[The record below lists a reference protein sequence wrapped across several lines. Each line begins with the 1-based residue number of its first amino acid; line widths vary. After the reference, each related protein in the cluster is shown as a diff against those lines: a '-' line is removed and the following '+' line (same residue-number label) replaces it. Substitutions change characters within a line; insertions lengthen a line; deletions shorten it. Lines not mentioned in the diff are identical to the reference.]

1 MAKRATLYNVR
12 GCFGKDF
19 PRVTSMKT
27 PVLRIA
33 AAIALTCALAGLSL
47 GGYLHQPSAAAAR
60 RATASPQ
67 VFLLDPQ
74 QLEISRRAV
83 AAGDKGLAPAWASL
97 EREAQKALRQGP
109 LSIVSKA
116 LTPPSGDKHD
126 YMSQAPYFWPDP
138 KTPNGLPYIRRD
150 GERNPEINKI
160 TDHRTIDDLENTVE
174 TLALAWYFKGD
185 EAYASR
191 AVLLLRAFFLDPAT
205 RMNPNLEYAQF
216 IPGVNTGRGIGLIET
231 RGFTRVVDSIGLLA
245 GSKALTSDDDR
256 GLREWFG
263 KFLQWMLDSKNGR
276 EEAAAKN
283 NHGTYY
289 DLQIVSY
296 GLFVGRKDL
305 ARQILEQARQKR
317 IATQIEPD
325 GRQPLELAR
334 TKAWS
339 YSNGNLDGLMDLA
352 TLGERTGVDL
362 WHFQTHDGRSIRRA
376 LDFLTPVAM
385 GQSKWQYQEIGGGVK
400 PESLFPLMRRAAAAY
415 RDKPYQT
422 VMAKVPAVSPSDRS
436 RLLQPEAVPA
446 RQAQR

>member
-1 MAKRATLYNVR
+1 
-12 GCFGKDF
+12 
-19 PRVTSMKT
+19 MKKA
-27 PVLRIA
+27 VFRISA
-33 AAIALTCALAGLSL
+33 FLALNCLLAGIGPHECLREAS
-47 GGYLHQPSAAAAR
+47 
-60 RATASPQ
+60 ATAHDPDTSPQ
-67 VFLLDPQ
+67 IFLLDAR
-74 QLEISRRAV
+74 QLEISRRAI
-83 AAGDKGLAPAWASL
+83 AAGDKDLASAWIAL
-97 EREAQKALRQGP
+97 ERDAQKALRDGTF
-109 LSIVSKA
+109 SIVNKA
-116 LTPPSGDKHD
+116 VTPPSGDKHD
-126 YMSQAPYFWPDP
+126 YMTQAPYFWPDP
-138 KTPNGLPYIRRD
+138 NKPNGLPYIRRD

-160 TDHRTIDDLENTVE
+160 TDHRSIDDLENAVE
-174 TLALAWYFKGD
+174 SLALAYYFKGD
-185 EAYASR
+185 EAYATK

-231 RGFTRVVDSIGLLA
+231 RGFTRVVDAIGLLA
-245 GSKALTSDDDR
+245 GSKSLTPNDARD
-256 GLREWFG
+256 LKAWFG

-289 DLQIVSY
+289 DLQVVSY
-296 GLFVGRKDL
+296 ALFVGRTDL
-305 ARQILEQARQKR
+305 ARQVLEQARQKR

-362 WHFQTHDGRSIRRA
+362 WRFQTHDGRSIRRA
-376 LDFLTPVAM
+376 LDFLTPVAL
-385 GQSKWQYQEIGGGVK
+385 GESKWQYQEIGGGVK
-400 PESLFPLMRRAAAAY
+400 PESLFPLMRRAAAVY
-415 RDKPYQT
+415 RDKSYQA

-436 RLLQPEAVPA
+436 RLLHGEVAAA